1 MGQVCARR
9 QAIDALKVIAIFMV
23 LNSHLDFLYPIP
35 ALAAGGAAG
44 NSLFFIISGFF
55 CSIQRSKKAWILNK
69 FIRLYLSVWI
79 LILLKCF
86 CTRFPNTVSEFVAVF
101 IWPTNFWFISALMA
115 FYLIFFIMKVVHV
128 ADNIKTISILFLVIY
143 FAVYFIWVVKENV
156 DVEKTSLRLIYGF
169 YTFLLGTWLK
179 KNYNRIAVRANIL
192 LSCGVIVFLGSMVF
206 RLLWRKGLVPVGLQF
221 LSQFMNIVFA
231 FAMLVAFLKYEELYS
246 LKAGAWFKKW
256 INFLSSISL
265 EMYIVQFDVI
275 DRFLQVKF
283 PVNVAGT
290 VIFTIA
296 LAAILNQISL
306 KITHFGKW
314 CYRMIVT

>member
-1 MGQVCARR
+1 M
-9 QAIDALKVIAIFMV
+9 
-23 LNSHLDFLYPIP
+23 
-35 ALAAGGAAG
+35 
-44 NSLFFIISGFF
+44 
-55 CSIQRSKKAWILNK
+55 
-69 FIRLYLSVWI
+69 
-79 LILLKCF
+79 
-86 CTRFPNTVSEFVAVF
+86 
-101 IWPTNFWFISALMA
+101 
-115 FYLIFFIMKVVHV
+115 
-128 ADNIKTISILFLVIY
+128 IY

-179 KNYNRIAVRANIL
+179 KNYNRIAVRADIL

-306 KITHFGKW
+306 KITYLGKW